1 MPFFPE
7 EAFINFVKQCKNHT
21 VETQGGEW
29 EFYVK
34 SPDFTVYRKPAHDRN
49 PNLYQYRSM
58 GGWKDVHPDTLAHV
72 YLDLD
77 FRKKWDKNMQ
87 SHQYFVIPPE
97 ENDDDDFDNSGGGH
111 SGNHFE
117 MKYPWPLSNR
127 DYAYTIERKLIKDK
141 EEGTKYQV
149 ILGESLPSTSF
160 PQKKG
165 VIRIDTYMQN
175 ICITAGKDG
184 KGSYVFMDYFDDPKV
199 NCLCFEVCYYVCID
213 SVNYRVIFQNL

>member
-1 MPFFPE
+1 MPFFPD
-7 EAFINFVKQCKNHT
+7 EAFIKFVKQYKDHT
-21 VETQGGEW
+21 VERKGEEW

-34 SPDFTVYRKPAHDRN
+34 NPDFTVYRRPAQDRN
-49 PNLYQYRSM
+49 PSLYQYRSM
-58 GGWKDVHPDTLAHV
+58 GGWKDVNPDTLAHV

-87 SHQYFVIPPE
+87 SHQYFVPE
-97 ENDDDDFDNSGGGH
+97 EDGGH

-127 DYAYTIERKLIKDK
+127 DYAYTIERRLIKDK
-141 EEGTKYQV
+141 EGTEYQV
-149 ILGESLPSTSF
+149 ILGESLPTTSF

-184 KGSYVFMDYFDDPKV
+184 KGCYVFMDYFDDPKV
-199 NCLCFEVCYYVCID
+199 
-213 SVNYRVIFQNL
+213 R